1 MATGIPAG
9 ERRLRG
15 LWRGPSARLQVRRF
29 EFATRW
35 RSFVELAVMVLA
47 EIILENTRVL
57 ADLAQPTDAEENIS
71 WPCTQLVCK
80 REYY

>member
-29 EFATRW
+29 EFATW

-57 ADLAQPTDAEENIS
+57 ADPCPADPDAEENIS